1 MEQPSE
7 KKPASGPDP
16 PSYKM
21 SQQPPD
27 DELIRSAADGHY
39 EAFEKLVGRYH
50 HRIYRLAMA
59 MTQSSLDSEEVVQET
74 FLSVFRHLKDFRYR
88 SAVSTWIWRIA
99 TNAALMR
106 LRSGRRKPQVSLEGR
121 GQSSSLLMSDA
132 GRFAEVNLAGLA
144 QGSQKSWAK
153 AGDEHMLTQEL
164 RQHLTAAIADLP
176 EKHQMILLL
185 RDVEGYSNDDVA
197 EALGLTVATVK
208 ARLHRARLFV
218 RQRLAVYFNGA
229 KVE

>member
-1 MEQPSE
+1 MEQPIE

-16 PSYKM
+16 PSHPAA
-21 SQQPPD
+21 QHLPD
-27 DELIRSAADGHY
+27 DELIRSAASGHY
-39 EAFEKLVGRYH
+39 EAFEQLVGRYH

-59 MTQSSLDSEEVVQET
+59 MTQSGLDAEEVVQET

-106 LRSGRRKPQVSLEGR
+106 LRSRRRKPQVSLEER
-121 GQSSSLLMSDA
+121 GQSSSLLVSDA
-132 GRFAEVNLAGLA
+132 SRLAEVSLAGLA

-153 AGDEHMLTQEL
+153 SGDEHMLTQEL
-164 RQHLTAAIADLP
+164 RQHLTAAIAELP
-176 EKHQMILLL
+176 EKYRMIVLL
-185 RDVEGYSNDDVA
+185 RDVEGYTNDDVA
-197 EALGLTVATVK
+197 EALGLTVPTVK

-218 RQRLAVYFNGA
+218 RQHLEAYFHGS